1 MVPGGGRFNLPESFS
16 GFILTLRL
24 DIFLL
29 RTLANRKQKKI
40 KSDISDNI
48 NQALQGDW

>member
-1 MVPGGGRFNLPESFS
+1 M
-16 GFILTLRL
+16 LRL

-29 RTLANRKQKKI
+29 RTLANRKQKI

-48 NQALQGDW
+48 NQALQGLGNDSEL